1 MSSKK
6 VINKSMVN
14 DFISISNASASVLGN
29 ESIRIRQIEGDLNI
43 HELDVNRLKAA
54 PAEWNFYRPL
64 GDNKM
69 EQLIMSIMENGLLNP
84 LIVWEGTGAE
94 SYTVLS
100 GHNRLEAYRR
110 IYEQTADSKYLKIP
124 AFIKGRDEIS
134 PEQAQ
139 EIIID
144 TNWVQREL
152 SPMEKAKSILKK
164 YAIIE
169 SDASERRRRK
179 RDIVCQDYGLK
190 GRQVENYYKLNG
202 LIKDFKDMIDENL
215 LTIKSGIKLALFDEA
230 TQSWMLENYID
241 RLDYKRTG
249 ALKSGMNREQ
259 IRAVL
264 EGEESEYVMMRIP
277 KELQGK
283 IAEII
288 KNHAGN

>member
-1 MSSKK
+1 
-6 VINKSMVN
+6 MVN

-43 HELDVNRLKAA
+43 HELDVRLLKAA
-54 PAEWNFYRPL
+54 PAEWNFYKPL

-69 EQLIMSIMENGLLNP
+69 EQLIISIMENGLLNP
-84 LIVWEGTGAE
+84 VIVWEGIGE
-94 SYTVLS
+94 GQSYTVLS
-100 GHNRLEAYRR
+100 GHNRIEAYRR
-110 IYEQTADSKYLKIP
+110 IYEQTADSNYLKIP
-124 AFIKGRDEIS
+124 AFIKGRDDIT

-164 YAIIE
+164 YAIIDNE
-169 SDASERRRRK
+169 ASERRRRK

-202 LIKDFKDMIDENL
+202 LIRDFKDMIDENL
-215 LTIKSGIKLALFDEA
+215 LTIKSGIKLAMFDEE
-230 TQSWMLENYID
+230 TQSWMLEKYID
-241 RLDYKRTG
+241 RLDYKRT
-249 ALKSGMNREQ
+249 ALLKSGMAREQ
-259 IRAVL
+259 IKAVL
-264 EGEESEYVMMRIP
+264 EGEEAEYVMMKVP
-277 KELQGK
+277 KELKGQ

-288 KNHAGN
+288 MNHSAAK